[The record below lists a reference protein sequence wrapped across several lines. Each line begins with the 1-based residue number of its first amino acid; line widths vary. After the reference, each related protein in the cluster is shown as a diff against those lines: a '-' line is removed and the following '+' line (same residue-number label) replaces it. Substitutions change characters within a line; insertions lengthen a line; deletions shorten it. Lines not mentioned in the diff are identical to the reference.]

1 MSSNNDDTVLPTRRQ
16 INSGGLDGDTVLPS
30 QNATGIHVPGDVIDN
45 RYTVIREIGRGG
57 MGVVYEVE
65 DAVTGDH
72 YAVKRLLP
80 AYASRPEIVQQF
92 RTEGA
97 ASIRF
102 TNQSRYFV
110 STQTV
115 GLDDGHPYI
124 VMQLVRYPT
133 LRNRLDASGG
143 RLGTEEA
150 LPVLMEIASGLA
162 DLHSLGYIHRD
173 LKPDNV
179 FIRQQASDV
188 HVMLVDFGLTKYG
201 SDATATALGGAGT
214 ERYASPEQ
222 KKGLPTTATSDIYSF
237 GVVAFEVL
245 TGELPGVG
253 DQVTDYADGV
263 PPDVASIIMQCL
275 STRPERRPID
285 GRALRAAMSGATP
298 IALPEPEVAVAK
310 PAPKSPPTKLSS
322 SLRFPD
328 LQVGAKVAI
337 DGDSLSI
344 RGDYHCELD
353 EGTTKSVAVVV
364 TWEGVDL
371 FRDSVVLRAGDSKA
385 IPTRKAYRI
394 DCDVPDW
401 CEVKNAK
408 GQRVVFPVKGLLS
421 NRPET
426 IRYGL
431 SHQGRVFESL
441 AIDPAADV
449 QRVQIPF
456 GIGTLRIKDVPDGCQ
471 VRVNGE
477 TVSEQYL
484 IPIANGTDVSLSVS
498 VYDIKS
504 LETYRESIDVQAGVT
519 KKFQVPK
526 SAVAGPV
533 QTSNLRTS
541 PRDDVGLQSSLTVP
555 VPETSEITRRLV
567 IGGGIAAVLG
577 GSGWFVCGR
586 FRDLST
592 IEFRDTAKEAKL
604 KSRLKVAAGKCQSE
618 FPHLSRYIMGMRV
631 IPAGKF
637 FMGSDT
643 GNNDE
648 KPIHEVILS
657 YYVLGATP
665 VTVAV
670 WKEYCAATGVS
681 MPTAPS
687 WGWIDD
693 HPAVNVSW
701 NDIMGLDGKG
711 GFCAWASDIA
721 GFRLTIPTEAQFEYA
736 ARGGQG
742 GLEYPWGN
750 NYDDTKVWCSVKIS
764 RLRTAPV
771 VRTSNIYRNRYG
783 LTDMVGNVWQW
794 SSDFYAPYSS
804 ASQTNPSGPTSSS
817 DNSRCVRGGSWSIIN
832 PDYFRCAYRFRIN
845 PDIRYFIFGFRLSAG
860 LG

>member
-1 MSSNNDDTVLPTRRQ
+1 MASPNDDTVLPPRRPVK
-16 INSGGLDGDTVLPS
+16 SGILDGDTVLPS
-30 QNATGIHVPGDVIDN
+30 QNATGIHEPGDVIDN

-65 DAVTGDH
+65 DAITGDH

-150 LPVLMEIASGLA
+150 VPVLMEIVSGLA
-162 DLHSLGYIHRD
+162 ELHSLGFIHRD
-173 LKPDNV
+173 LKPENV
-179 FIRQQASDV
+179 FIHQQYDDI
-188 HVMLVDFGLTKYG
+188 HVMLVDFGLTKDG
-201 SDATATALGGAGT
+201 SDATATVLRGAGT

-253 DQVTDYADGV
+253 DQITDYAD
-263 PPDVASIIMQCL
+263 DVSPALASIIMQCL
-275 STRPERRPID
+275 STRPERRPKD
-285 GRALRAAMSGATP
+285 GGAFIAAMAGATP
-298 IALPEPEVAVAK
+298 IALTEPEVAVAK
-310 PAPKSPPTKLSS
+310 PAPKPLPTKLST

-328 LQVGAKVAI
+328 LQVGANVVI
-337 DGDSLSI
+337 DGAPLVI
-344 RGDYHCELD
+344 GGEYTCELD
-353 EGTTKSVAVVV
+353 EGTTKSVAVVI

-371 FRDSVVLRAGDSKA
+371 FRSTVILHAGESQA
-385 IPTRKAYRI
+385 ITTQKAYRI

-401 CEVKNAK
+401 CEVKDAK

-421 NRPET
+421 NPPET

-441 AIDPAADV
+441 AIDPAAGV

-456 GIGTLRIKDVPDGCQ
+456 GIGTLLIKDVPEWCQ
-471 VRVNGE
+471 VRVNGYFVSDTFLLPIPTGSSAE
-477 TVSEQYL
+477 LSILVHDDNSVEIYRGTVHLRSNESESFVV
-484 IPIANGTDVSLSVS
+484 PASVRA
-498 VYDIKS
+498 
-504 LETYRESIDVQAGVT
+504 E
-519 KKFQVPK
+519 
-526 SAVAGPV
+526 PV
-533 QTSNLRTS
+533 QTQVPTVSTRPGQHSQVRRNRV
-541 PRDDVGLQSSLTVP
+541 RSLV
-555 VPETSEITRRLV
+555 TRRLV
-567 IGGGIAAVLG
+567 LGGGSAALLG
-577 GSGWFVCGR
+577 YGLFQFSR
-586 FRDLST
+586 PRNLAT

-618 FPHLSRYIMGMRV
+618 FRHLSRYIMGMRV

-670 WKEYCAATGVS
+670 WNEYCRANNLN
-681 MPTAPS
+681 MPNAPS
-687 WGWIDD
+687 WGWLDD
-693 HPAVNVSW
+693 HPVVNVSW
-701 NDIMGLDGKG
+701 NDIMGEDGKS
-711 GFCAWASDIA
+711 GFCGWASDIA
-721 GFRLTIPTEAQFEYA
+721 GYRLTLPTEAQFEYA
-736 ARGGQG
+736 SRGGQS

-750 NYDDTKVWCSVKIS
+750 SFDRTKTWCSGADY
-764 RLRTAPV
+764 RDANRTAPV
-771 VRTSNIYRNRYG
+771 VRNSNIYRNSYG
-783 LTDMVGNVWQW
+783 LTDMAGNVWHW
-794 SSDFYAPYSS
+794 CSDLYGPY
-804 ASQTNPSGPTSSS
+804 GSSS
-817 DNSRCVRGGSWSIIN
+817 QYDPTGPLSTSDKARCVRGGSWVFN
-832 PDYFRCAYRFRIN
+832 DPDHFRCASRGSFN
-845 PDIRYFIFGFRLSAG
+845 PDDKYLHDGGGFRLSAG

>member
-1 MSSNNDDTVLPTRRQ
+1 MSSNNDDTILPPRRPV
-16 INSGGLDGDTVLPS
+16 NSGGLDGDTVLPS
-30 QNATGIHVPGDVIDN
+30 QNATGIHAPGDVIDN

-65 DAVTGDH
+65 DAITGDH

-80 AYASRPEIVQQF
+80 AFASRPEILQQF

-143 RLGTEEA
+143 SLRTEEA
-150 LPVLMEIASGLA
+150 LPVLMEIAEGLA
-162 DLHSLGYIHRD
+162 ELHSLGYIHRD

-179 FIRQQASDV
+179 FIHQQASDV

-201 SDATATALGGAGT
+201 SDATATALGGVGT

-253 DQVTDYADGV
+253 DQVTDYTVGV
-263 PPDVASIIMQCL
+263 PPEVASIIMQCL
-275 STRPERRPID
+275 STRPERRPKN
-285 GRALRAAMSGATP
+285 GEALRAAMSGATP

-310 PAPKSPPTKLSS
+310 PAPKSPPAKLSS

-328 LQVGAKVAI
+328 LQAGAKVVI
-337 DGDSLSI
+337 DGDSLAI
-344 RGDYHCELD
+344 RGDYRCELD
-353 EGTTKSVAVVV
+353 EGTARKVDVIV

-371 FRDSVVLRAGDSKA
+371 FRDSVVLRAGDNKA

-401 CEVKNAK
+401 CEVKDAK
-408 GQRVVFPVKGLLS
+408 GQRVVFPDKGLLS
-421 NRPET
+421 NPSET
-426 IRYGL
+426 LRYAL

-441 AIDPAADV
+441 SVDPKEGG
-449 QRVQIPF
+449 QRVKIPF

-471 VRVNGE
+471 VRVNHYVVSDQFSVPIPKGSTVGIYIRVYDNKSKE
-477 TVSEQYL
+477 IYRETLQLQANDSKQVRVPTTVSAE
-484 IPIANGTDVSLSVS
+484 
-498 VYDIKS
+498 
-504 LETYRESIDVQAGVT
+504 
-519 KKFQVPK
+519 
-526 SAVAGPV
+526 PV
-533 QTSNLRTS
+533 QTQVPPVSTEPQTVVALTPPEPVGDTSNL
-541 PRDDVGLQSSLTVP
+541 
-555 VPETSEITRRLV
+555 TRRLV

-577 GSGWFVCGR
+577 GSGWFMCGR
-586 FRDLST
+586 SRDLST

-670 WKEYCAATGVS
+670 WNEYCRANNLN
-681 MPTAPS
+681 MPNAPS
-687 WGWIDD
+687 WGWLDD
-693 HPAVNVSW
+693 HPIVNVSW
-701 NDIMGLDGKG
+701 YDIMGFDGKG
-711 GFCAWASDIA
+711 GFCAWASSVA
-721 GFRLTIPTEAQFEYA
+721 AFQLRLPTEAQFEYA
-736 ARGGQG
+736 SRGGKSG
-742 GLEYPWGN
+742 PVYPWGN
-750 NYDDTKVWCSVKIS
+750 TFDDSKLWSS
-764 RLRTAPV
+764 RSRTAPV
-771 VRTSNIYRNRYG
+771 VRSSNIYRNTYG
-783 LTDMVGNVWQW
+783 LTDMSGNVWQW
-794 SSDFYAPYSS
+794 CSDLFGPYTS
-804 ASQTNPSGPTSSS
+804 ASKKDPTALSSSS
-817 DNSRCVRGGSWSIIN
+817 DNMRCVRGGAWN
-832 PDYFRCAYRFRIN
+832 DDGFLGPDVFRCAERSGEN
-845 PDIRYFIFGFRLSAG
+845 PEGRDDDVCFRLSAG